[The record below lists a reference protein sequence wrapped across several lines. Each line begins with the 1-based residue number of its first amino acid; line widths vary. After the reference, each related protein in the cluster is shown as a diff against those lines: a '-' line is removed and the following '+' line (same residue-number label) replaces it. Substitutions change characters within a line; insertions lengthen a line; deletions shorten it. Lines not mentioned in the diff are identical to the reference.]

1 MAHFAKISEQ
11 NEVIHV
17 VTFNDKDMLDSSN
30 QPSESIGQKYLEK
43 NNHWPSH
50 LWIQCSY
57 NTFQGKHV
65 RGGTPLRGN
74 FPGIGY
80 IWDTENKIF
89 IKQKPY
95 PSWIKNVQE
104 ARWQSPIGDAP
115 TLVFEDSL
123 QKTYIWNEE
132 NQVWDLIDYTS

>member
-11 NEVIHV
+11 NEVIY
-17 VTFNDKDMLDSSN
+17 VTTLDDKDMLDSNN
-30 QPSESIGQKYLEK
+30 QLNESIGQKYLEK
-43 NNHWPSH
+43 HNHWPTH

-57 NTFQGKHV
+57 NTFQGKHIK
-65 RGGTPLRGN
+65 GGNPLRGN

-115 TLVFEDSL
+115 TLSPEDSL
-123 QKTYIWNEE
+123 QKVYRWDEE
-132 NQVWDLIDYTS
+132 NKIWILLDFTI